1 MDENETDL
9 GPFAPGDAER
19 FRLNSLIALSA
30 FVSVT
35 LLAFLTF
42 LLMS

>member
-1 MDENETDL
+1 MNPTDP

-19 FRLNSLIALSA
+19 FRSNALIALTA

-35 LLAFLTF
+35 LLAVLAF
-42 LLMS
+42 LLTA